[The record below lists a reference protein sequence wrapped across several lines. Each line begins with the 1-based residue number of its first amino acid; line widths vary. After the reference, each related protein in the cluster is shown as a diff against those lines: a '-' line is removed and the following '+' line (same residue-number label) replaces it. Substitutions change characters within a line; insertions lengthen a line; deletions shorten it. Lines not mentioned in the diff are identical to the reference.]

1 MTFVKDFIRDQEKLY
16 AVVNKQIYEF
26 RLNDYKYEYLG
37 DNKYNIGK
45 EIDKLK
51 CYKLDENL
59 FFTKEKAMLRLKDIK
74 NKKIETDDKRKSK
87 DLYKKEKTD
96 LNKKRLREPYYSE
109 SRVEKHGVYIQE
121 NLKGNLKSK
130 PKKPKN
136 NLCFSCGMP
145 MDNYGRCGCS

>member
-74 NKKIETDDKRKSK
+74 NKKIETDDKRKKK
-87 DLYKKEKTD
+87 D
-96 LNKKRLREPYYSE
+96 
-109 SRVEKHGVYIQE
+109 
-121 NLKGNLKSK
+121 
-130 PKKPKN
+130 
-136 NLCFSCGMP
+136 
-145 MDNYGRCGCS
+145 